1 MSDPAPFRTESGATA
16 SDLTKAL
23 KSGHCP
29 ICSLLRDDEFQ
40 ELCRWVG
47 DNTANKNNRRRLDD
61 AGGFCNYHFWRLRK
75 VHSPL
80 SGSLVNDFVAAKFL
94 SSLRNP
100 AGGDGLG
107 HAQWLRT
114 AAEQCP
120 LCVHLDGREATH
132 LRALADWFGEPS
144 AWQEYENSRGLCL
157 PHLARLQPLIDRP
170 TLRSQLISTQVVQ
183 VERLQKEMREFRRR
197 FETGRRWKI
206 SHDEWK
212 AWERVIEKLVGR
224 EGAPFPR

>member
-1 MSDPAPFRTESGATA
+1 MSDPVSFQTEPGATG
-16 SDLTKAL
+16 SELTKAI

-29 ICSLLRDDEFQ
+29 ICALLRDDEFH

-47 DNTANKNNRRRLDD
+47 DNVADEGNRQRLDT

-75 VHSPL
+75 IHSPL

-94 SSLRNP
+94 DSLRNS
-100 AGGDGLG
+100 ASGNGLA
-107 HAQWLRT
+107 HAQWLRNVVK
-114 AAEQCP
+114 QCP
-120 LCVHLDGREATH
+120 LCAHLQGREVIH
-132 LRALADWFGEPS
+132 LRALANWLNEPP

-157 PHLARLQPLIDRP
+157 PHLVRLQPLIDKP
-170 TLRSQLISTQVVQ
+170 MLRNQLVCTQIVQ
-183 VERLQKEMREFRRR
+183 VERLRKEMRDFMRQ
-197 FETGRRWKI
+197 FENGQRWEI

-224 EGAPFPR
+224 EGTPFPR